1 MDNKKPTPYPMHLSG
16 DVLKPDFEH
25 AINKENPFYMKKVV
39 VSGMSDSDK
48 IEISKELKEL
58 GADINGSVSSK
69 TNFLIIGE
77 TPGPTKLN
85 KMQANIE
92 EGKEAKIITFEE
104 YKVMKNR
111 SIKTNK

>member
-1 MDNKKPTPYPMHLSG
+1 MHLSG

-39 VSGMSDSDK
+39 VSGLCDSDK
-48 IEISKELKEL
+48 IEIAKELKEL

-77 TPGPTKLN
+77 TPGPIKLN

-104 YKVMKNR
+104 YKEMRNIALKNT
-111 SIKTNK
+111 K